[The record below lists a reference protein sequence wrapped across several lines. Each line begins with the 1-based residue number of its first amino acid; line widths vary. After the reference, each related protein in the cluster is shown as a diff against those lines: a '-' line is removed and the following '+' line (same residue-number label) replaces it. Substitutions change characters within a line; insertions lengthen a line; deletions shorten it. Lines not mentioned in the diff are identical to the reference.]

1 MRKLAALALL
11 LVASGMRAQPD
22 LEVIAL
28 RHRSAEELIPILR
41 PLLEP
46 GAVMTGQGH
55 RLIVRASGR
64 NLAEIR
70 DALASLDRPL
80 RRLVISV
87 RHGASAEEIRAAQ
100 GARAMIGGAN
110 SGASVHI
117 AQARVGA
124 QERFEQRVQVLE
136 GGRAWIAASQSR
148 PLVERSIV
156 RSTDGRVI
164 RETTTLQ
171 HASTGFEV
179 VPRLAGDIVHLEI
192 SPHREALAPGGLA
205 RGERIATVVSA
216 RLGEWVE
223 IGGAATTAAA
233 GERGVLSTRE
243 LRSGSAGSTWIKVE
257 EAPN

>member
-1 MRKLAALALL
+1 MRKLAPLVLF
-11 LVASGMRAQPD
+11 LVALGVSAQAD

-46 GAVMTGQGH
+46 GGVMTGQGYQ
-55 RLIVRASGR
+55 LIVRASDR

-70 DALASLDRPL
+70 SALASLDRPL

-87 RHGASAEEIRAAQ
+87 RHGASAEELQRAQ
-100 GARAMIGGAN
+100 GARATIGGRD
-110 SGASVHI
+110 SGVSVHI
-117 AQARVGA
+117 AEARGGS
-124 QERFEQRVQVLE
+124 QEQGEQRVQVLE

-171 HASTGFEV
+171 QATTGFEV
-179 VPRLAGDIVHLEI
+179 VPRLAGGVVHLEI
-192 SPHREALAPGGLA
+192 APQREALAPGGLA
-205 RGERIATVVSA
+205 RSERIATVISA

-223 IGGAATTAAA
+223 IGGAAASVAA

-243 LRSGSAGSTWIKVE
+243 LRSGGAGSIWIKVE
-257 EAPN
+257 EVAN